1 MKKSILLSLAAAALA
16 LSLSSCGSTSK
27 AAAKP
32 ASSGGSDAAQP
43 THTAESTKVQPALLT
58 LNNGLKM
65 PQFGIGTYRSD
76 DEQAYNAV
84 LAALKSGYRH
94 IDTAHAYQNERGVG
108 RAVNEAIKEGIVT
121 REEIWIT
128 SKLWPTDYNSGNGAE
143 SIAKML
149 ERLGTD
155 YVDLVY
161 LHQPVG
167 DYMAGYRALE
177 NAVRQGKVRAIG
189 LSNFDLNDEVFDDV
203 MAKAEIKPVS
213 VQIELHPYAQRK
225 AFREKCA
232 KYNLQVEGWFPLG
245 GSGTGNDNLFAD
257 SVITSLA
264 QKYGK
269 SPAQIILR
277 WHVQEG
283 FSTIPGSRNPAH
295 IAENIAVY
303 NFELSDDDMQ
313 KIRSL
318 NREQHFYNGTWESA
332 QHFNDWVIQY

>member
-1 MKKSILLSLAAAALA
+1 MKKSLFIAMAAVLV
-16 LSLSSCGSTSK
+16 LLSSCS
-27 AAAKP
+27 
-32 ASSGGSDAAQP
+32 
-43 THTAESTKVQPALLT
+43 STKTSALSAQTSGETQVVTLT

-65 PQFGIGTYRSD
+65 PQFGIGTYNSN

-94 IDTAHAYQNERGVG
+94 IDTAHAYQNERGVA
-108 RAVNEAIKEGIVT
+108 RAVKDSGIP
-121 REEIWIT
+121 RSEIWIT
-128 SKLWPTDYNSGNGAE
+128 SKLWPTDYKNGNGDE
-143 SIAKML
+143 SIDKML

-177 NAVRQGKVRAIG
+177 RALRNGKVRAIG
-189 LSNFDLNDEVFDDV
+189 LSNFDLNDEIFEDV
-203 MAKAEIKPVS
+203 MSKAEIKPVA

-225 AFREKCA
+225 SFREKCA

-245 GSGTGNDNLFAD
+245 GSGTGNNNLFAD
-257 SVITSLA
+257 PTITSLA

-283 FSTIPGSRNPAH
+283 FSTIPGSRNAAH

-303 NFELSDDDMQ
+303 GFELSAYDMN
-313 KIRSL
+313 KIRNL
-318 NREQHFYNGTWESA
+318 DREQRFYNGTWESA
-332 QHFNDWVIQY
+332 QHFNDWEIQY